1 MIMYTKVIIYLCNNF
16 HFVSLAD
23 IIFFHCRIIMASRK
37 RFCVKEV
44 IELVC
49 MPDGALSDAESGPDD
64 DDPDFDETQ
73 ARDVDDE
80 SDDASLD
87 DEDLELIARDAPTLL
102 NVQVHKVPQHADTV
116 SDDESDTEPRPGP
129 ARLNR
134 QQFTW
139 RHIKPPTA
147 DVDAT
152 FRGPIFSPPPDD
164 LPSTKW
170 YFDQFM
176 DISVFEWIAEQS
188 NMYAL
193 MKNAPELK
201 TTADEIEQ
209 FIGMHILMTVVRMPS
224 YRMYWQE
231 TTRYEPVAGVMGRK
245 RFDQLRTYIHMND
258 NTNVKQKDEPGYDA
272 LFKVRPV
279 IEKVRE
285 NCLKVEPEEHQ
296 SIDEQMISFKRRI
309 GMKQYIK
316 NKPHKWG
323 IKVFTRAGVCGIVY
337 DFEVYS

>member
-1 MIMYTKVIIYLCNNF
+1 
-16 HFVSLAD
+16 
-23 IIFFHCRIIMASRK
+23 MASRK
-37 RFCVKEV
+37 RFSVKEV

-49 MPDGALSDAESGPDD
+49 MPDCALSDTESGPDD
-64 DDPDFDETQ
+64 DDNDPDFDETQ
-73 ARDVDDE
+73 VRDVDDE
-80 SDDASLD
+80 SYDASLD
-87 DEDLELIARDAPTLL
+87 DEDLEQIARDSPTHL

-116 SDDESDTEPRPGP
+116 SDDESDAEPRPGP

-139 RHIKPPTA
+139 RNRKPPTA

-152 FRGPIFSPPPDD
+152 FRGRVFSPPPDD

-176 DISVFEWIAEQS
+176 DKSVFEWIAEQS
-188 NMYAL
+188 NLYAL
-193 MKNAPELK
+193 MNNAPELK
-201 TTADEIEQ
+201 TTADEIKQ
-209 FIGMHILMTVVRMPS
+209 FIGMHILMTVVRIPS
-224 YRMYWQE
+224 YCMYWQE

-285 NCLKVEPEEHQ
+285 NCLKVEPEEH
-296 SIDEQMISFKRRI
+296 
-309 GMKQYIK
+309 
-316 NKPHKWG
+316 
-323 IKVFTRAGVCGIVY
+323 
-337 DFEVYS
+337 